1 MEIKQML
8 VPDSKKPKYVING
21 KAVIIPMVPEYITIH
36 ETDNPSV
43 GANALAHARLQLN
56 GNSRNASWPLQVDE
70 DYCIQSLPFTECAL
84 HAGDNMGPGNMKSI
98 AIEICVNQGGDFK
111 KAVKNAAE
119 VTKQLMA
126 QFNISIMKVVQ
137 HNKWSGK
144 NCPRYLR
151 SGEKGINW
159 GDFIN
164 LLKSDP
170 VPQPSTDTYTVAP
183 GDTLWGISKDH
194 GMTVAQLKSINGL
207 TTDVIHAG
215 DRLKLK
221 VGAAPQP
228 VPAAQPAP
236 APIQQPQQPKKRYV
250 VLPANEPT
258 WTVYKLDRPCVK
270 SNPANIGGTLKP
282 SKFNGLEYEILK
294 DRGNW
299 VFEIQTSNFGRVQIF
314 ADPSRTS
321 ARVIT
326 K

>member
-21 KAVIIPMVPEYITIH
+21 KQVIIQMVPEYITIH
-36 ETDNPSV
+36 ETDNPSG
-43 GANALAHARLQLN
+43 GADDLAHARLQLN
-56 GNSRNASWPLQVDE
+56 GNSRNASWHLQVDE
-70 DYCIQSLPFTECAL
+70 DSCVQSLPFTECGL

-98 AIEICVNQGGDFK
+98 AIEICVNQGGNFQN
-111 KAVKNAAE
+111 AVKNAAE

-170 VPQPSTDTYTVAP
+170 VPQPSTDAYTVAP
-183 GDTLWGISKDH
+183 GDTLWGISKAH
-194 GMTVAQLKSINGL
+194 GMTVDQLKRLNGL
-207 TTDVIHAG
+207 TSDVIHVG
-215 DRLKLK
+215 DKLNLKT
-221 VGAAPQP
+221 VVIPTPQTAP
-228 VPAAQPAP
+228 VP
-236 APIQQPQQPKKRYV
+236 PQQPKKRYV
-250 VLPANEPT
+250 VLPSSESSWRVYPLTKAPKAGNECG
-258 WTVYKLDRPCVK
+258 KL
-270 SNPANIGGTLKP
+270 NPK
-282 SKFNGLEYEILK
+282 KFGGLEYEILK

-314 ADPSRTS
+314 ANPAATS
-321 ARVIT
+321 ARVIE

>member
-21 KAVIIPMVPEYITIH
+21 KAVVIPMVPEYITIH
-36 ETDNPSV
+36 ETDNLSV

-70 DYCIQSLPFTECAL
+70 NYCIQSLPFTECAL

-98 AIEICVNQGGDFK
+98 AIEICVNQDGDYK

-183 GDTLWGISKDH
+183 GDTLWGISKAH
-194 GMTVAQLKSINGL
+194 GMTVDQLKRLNGL
-207 TTDVIHAG
+207 TSDVIHAG
-215 DRLKLK
+215 DKLNLKT
-221 VGAAPQP
+221 VVIPTPQTAPKP
-228 VPAAQPAP
+228 
-236 APIQQPQQPKKRYV
+236 PQQPRKRYV
-250 VLPANEPT
+250 VLPSSESSWRVYPLNKAPKAGNECG
-258 WTVYKLDRPCVK
+258 KL
-270 SNPANIGGTLKP
+270 NPK
-282 SKFNGLEYEILK
+282 KFNGLEYEILK

-314 ADPSRTS
+314 ASPSATS
-321 ARVIT
+321 ARVIE